1 MSCYITISN
10 ITGGPPYEITVCDNY
25 GNNCF
30 LAAYETS
37 YVPPTIYVNIPSD
50 WSLLPFVQVSIQ
62 SSEGCEQLQFIQTT
76 PTPTPSPTS
85 TPVVPTPTPSIT
97 ATITPSIT
105 PSKSIPVPPY
115 FQVQNINGTN
125 PQSITLNAK
134 LNSKF
139 IVDFGDGS
147 SPINYSITNPSYTGS
162 TNLVALSKSYLPSDY
177 ITTIYDLRYG
187 SPTFPNSADGL
198 RDIYVDKISE
208 IFVNNYTF
216 TAFTSLDGIYITN
229 STVDTFK
236 FSLTSAFDVFSYQ
249 YNSAT
254 TFDFEILNPT
264 SITQLQN
271 VYYNYNNFTSATIN
285 YSGYTTASRPS
296 IMYIIGNSS
305 LTNLN
310 FAPPQTGGVFYI
322 YSNGQLSNIN
332 FLTPL
337 SSSTTVSRIDL
348 HANRFTGWTTNFPT
362 QVSRIDMEQQQ
373 GGFSLGVNSFR
384 YFSPDLSNNTGLTQ
398 LNLYTNSLTSITE
411 TISGCTSL
419 TDLRV
424 DKNQLKT
431 LPPILPNSITDLT
444 ANSNYFTGY
453 TSNFPTSMNYFNI
466 NKGSGSPS
474 LPTWNV
480 EITGATNL
488 QTFLANSVGLTAWTK
503 NFPTSIVTIDFSEN
517 SLTSFL
523 NSISGNTSLV
533 TLSLNNNNLTSIPPI
548 FPNSIQTLELQN
560 NDLTGYTSNIPT
572 SLVTFSIENQFVIG
586 NYIPEWSQELT
597 GSTNLN
603 SFDISRVGL
612 TGWTKTFPSS
622 IRTIDFNNNNLTN
635 INFGLMTGATNINLG
650 VNLTLSAATNLSA
663 VTNLVTLSLNSTGFK
678 DSSDFIQGN
687 FPKTLKNFNITLST
701 NLSGWTNSFSALTGF
716 TYGYFFRTNLKTA
729 AVDFLLEDFYKLAT
743 ANTLTNK
750 TLLFTGTSSPQPES
764 PTGGLSNPYY
774 LALKN
779 SPYNWTVTVKP

>member
-105 PSKSIPVPPY
+105 PSKSIPIPPY
-115 FQVQNINGTN
+115 FQVQNINGAN

-139 IVDFGDGS
+139 IVDFGDGTT
-147 SPINYSITNPSYTGS
+147 PLNYSITNPTYTGS
-162 TNLVALSKSYLPSDY
+162 TNLVSLSKSYLPSDY

-208 IFVNNYTF
+208 IFVNDYTF

-236 FSLTSAFDVFSYQ
+236 FALTNAFDVFTYQ

-271 VYYNYNNFTSATIN
+271 VFYRYNNFTSATIN
-285 YSGYTTASRPS
+285 YSGYTTASRPAR
-296 IMYIIGNSS
+296 IDIVGNLS

-310 FAPPQTGGVFYI
+310 FAPPQTGGVFLI
-322 YSNGQLSNIN
+322 YDNAQLSDIN
-332 FLTPL
+332 FITPL

-373 GGFSLGVNSFR
+373 GGLSLGVNSFK
-384 YFSPDLSNNTGLTQ
+384 YFSPDLSNNTGLTG
-398 LNLYTNSLTSITE
+398 T
-411 TISGCTSL
+411 
-419 TDLRV
+419 
-424 DKNQLKT
+424 LK
-431 LPPILPNSITDLT
+431 
-444 ANSNYFTGY
+444 
-453 TSNFPTSMNYFNI
+453 
-466 NKGSGSPS
+466 
-474 LPTWNV
+474 
-480 EITGATNL
+480 
-488 QTFLANSVGLTAWTK
+488 
-503 NFPTSIVTIDFSEN
+503 
-517 SLTSFL
+517 
-523 NSISGNTSLV
+523 
-533 TLSLNNNNLTSIPPI
+533 
-548 FPNSIQTLELQN
+548 
-560 NDLTGYTSNIPT
+560 
-572 SLVTFSIENQFVIG
+572 
-586 NYIPEWSQELT
+586 
-597 GSTNLN
+597 
-603 SFDISRVGL
+603 
-612 TGWTKTFPSS
+612 
-622 IRTIDFNNNNLTN
+622 
-635 INFGLMTGATNINLG
+635 
-650 VNLTLSAATNLSA
+650 
-663 VTNLVTLSLNSTGFK
+663 
-678 DSSDFIQGN
+678 
-687 FPKTLKNFNITLST
+687 LKNFV
-701 NLSGWTNSFSALTGF
+701 
-716 TYGYFFRTNLKTA
+716 FRTSRP
-729 AVDFLLEDFYKLAT
+729 V
-743 ANTLTNK
+743 
-750 TLLFTGTSSPQPES
+750 GSSIAQP
-764 PTGGLSNPYY
+764 PGGPVS
-774 LALKN
+774 
-779 SPYNWTVTVKP
+779 